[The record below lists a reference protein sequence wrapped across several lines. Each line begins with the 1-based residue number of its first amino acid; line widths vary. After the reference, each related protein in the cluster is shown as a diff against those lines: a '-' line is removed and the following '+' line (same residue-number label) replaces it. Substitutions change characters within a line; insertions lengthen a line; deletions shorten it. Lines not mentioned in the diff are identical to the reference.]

1 MDKKGL
7 QKLLEVQ
14 LFFASRTSGQ
24 CTRST
29 IQKTSQQPEKLF
41 FDNGYLKITRIKTLI
56 TFGTLKDLLCNPSW
70 RAKNSRR
77 DVREQLDTTIGTMT

>member
-24 CTRST
+24 CTRY
-29 IQKTSQQPEKLF
+29 TSQQPEKLF
-41 FDNGYLKITRIKTLI
+41 FYNGYLKITRIKKLI
-56 TFGTLKDLLCNPSW
+56 TFGTLKDLLCYPSW

-77 DVREQLDTTIGTMT
+77 DVREQLDTTTGTMT

>member
-1 MDKKGL
+1 MHQELRDNALAIQFKKQVSNL
-7 QKLLEVQ
+7 RND
-14 LFFASRTSGQ
+14 FFY
-24 CTRST
+24 
-29 IQKTSQQPEKLF
+29 
-41 FDNGYLKITRIKTLI
+41 NGYLKITRIKKLI